1 MTAFVRR
8 HTDWVRELGKFG
20 IFLLEAIQ
28 GNFTLPFR
36 LKVLVD
42 EIEFVGNGSLFI
54 ICLTSLFTGAVIAY
68 QSWLA
73 LSIVGSESIVGVSTA
88 LALLRE
94 LSPVMTAIV
103 VAGRAGAAMAAKIGI
118 MRVTSQIDA
127 LELMAISPMEYLV
140 SPKVLASIICVPLL
154 CAVFSL
160 IGNVGGYIVG
170 VGICGIDPGIYVEKM
185 RSFVDPLD
193 LLHGTVKALVFGFL
207 ISGISCY
214 KGYKASNGAEGVG
227 RATNESVVASI
238 VTILVLD
245 YFLTIILPTGMR
257 TR

>member
-1 MTAFVRR
+1 MIEFISR
-8 HTDWVRELGKFG
+8 HGSYIRDLGRFS
-20 IFLLEAIQ
+20 IFMKDAVL
-28 GNFTLPFR
+28 GNFKKPFR

-42 EIEFVGNGSLFI
+42 EIEFIGNGSLFI

-127 LELMAISPMEYLV
+127 LELMAISPMNYLV
-140 SPKVLASIICVPLL
+140 SPKVLASLIAVPLL
-154 CAVFSL
+154 CAIFSL
-160 IGNVGGYIVG
+160 IGNMGGYIVG
-170 VGICGIDPGIYVEKM
+170 VWICGVDPGIYIEKIK
-185 RSFVDPLD
+185 SIVDPMD
-193 LLHGTVKALVFGFL
+193 LFHGLVKALVFGML

-214 KGYKASNGAEGVG
+214 KGYVAKNGAEGVG

>member
-1 MTAFVRR
+1 MNDFLLKYASWIKDMGR
-8 HTDWVRELGKFG
+8 FG
-20 IFLLEAIQ
+20 IFLLRALK
-28 GNFTLPFR
+28 GNLKIPFR
-36 LKVLVD
+36 FGVLVD
-42 EIEFVGNGSLFI
+42 EVEFIGNGSLFI

-127 LELMAISPMEYLV
+127 LELMAISPMDYLV
-140 SPKVLASIICVPLL
+140 SPKILASIICVPLL

-160 IGNVGGYIVG
+160 IGNMGGYIVG
-170 VGICGIDPGIYVEKM
+170 VWLCGVDPGVYVEKV
-185 RSFVDPLD
+185 RSIVDPMD
-193 LLHGTVKALVFGFL
+193 LFHGLIKATIFGTL
-207 ISGISCY
+207 IAGISCY
-214 KGYKASNGAEGVG
+214 KGYVAKNGAEGVG
-227 RATNESVVASI
+227 RATNESVVASL